1 MILNIVK
8 YPSSILR
15 QKCSPVQPD
24 DQTIKK
30 LVADMGE
37 TMYAAPGVGL
47 AAPQVGI
54 LKRGVVIDTERNSR
68 QKNLLVLI
76 NPNILFS
83 EKEEVLAEEGCLS
96 LPEVFG
102 EVKRSRFV
110 RVEFFDVNGQKS
122 ELSGEDFLA
131 RAFQHEIDHLNGILF
146 IDRMSKIK
154 RDLIKM
160 ELRKKMKQLATK
172 G

>member
-54 LKRGVVIDTERNSR
+54 LKRVVVIDTDRHSR
-68 QKNLLVLI
+68 QKNFLVLI
-76 NPNILFS
+76 NPNIIFY
-83 EKEEVLAEEGCLS
+83 
-96 LPEVFG
+96 
-102 EVKRSRFV
+102 
-110 RVEFFDVNGQKS
+110 
-122 ELSGEDFLA
+122 
-131 RAFQHEIDHLNGILF
+131 
-146 IDRMSKIK
+146 
-154 RDLIKM
+154 
-160 ELRKKMKQLATK
+160 
-172 G
+172 